1 MAWRRGRMRAGLA
14 GLLVAA
20 AMVGAVGGL
29 SLLAIGLGDG
39 TGDDAAAPIDGR
51 ATPDRRDADGGT
63 AGAHGTV
70 PAARREPPGAR
81 GPGSAEAAGAS
92 SARHRAPGPGAD
104 VDAGRS
110 GAFRVSGG
118 AGTNGS
124 SVRTSVTTTAEPNRG
139 GSPGPSIPASTAP
152 APSVPPDGTTTTTS
166 GAEAPPPDE
175 DSGAGGLGGL
185 LGGVLEVLG
194 LG

>member
-1 MAWRRGRMRAGLA
+1 MRAGLA

-29 SLLAIGLGDG
+29 SFLAIGLAGDG
-39 TGDDAAAPIDGR
+39 TGDEAAAPIDDP

-63 AGAHGTV
+63 AGAHRTV
-70 PAARREPPGAR
+70 PSARREPAGAR
-81 GPGSAEAAGAS
+81 GPGSAEAAGAP
-92 SARHRAPGPGAD
+92 SARDRAPGPGAE
-104 VDAGRS
+104 VDAERS

-118 AGTNGS
+118 TGTNRW
-124 SVRTSVTTTAEPNRG
+124 SVRTSGTTTAGPDRG

-152 APSVPPDGTTTTTS
+152 VPSVPPDGTTTTTS
-166 GAEAPPPDE
+166 GAEAPAPGE
-175 DSGAGGLGGL
+175 DSGGGGLGGL

-194 LG
+194 LD